1 MSQKQRLFRLNSK
14 SWSTSTLRSIA
25 NLLRAA
31 LYITKCGRTGNEC
44 VASCWIGVV
53 LHWVFFMNLNICA
66 YNISIMKPVVSRLHN
81 ELTPCMYWEGEL
93 LKLCPLFLPIF
104 FFFYTATHA
113 YLNDYLHCWS
123 FIVFFLFFS
132 LLLFDIVSYHS
143 QECKWRWSVC
153 QSFYQLLFS
162 CWPLNTPQV
171 SLPNLFK
178 ALRVTIF

>member
-25 NLLRAA
+25 NLLRSA

-44 VASCWIGVV
+44 GASCWIGVV
-53 LHWVFFMNLNICA
+53 LHWVYFMNWNICA
-66 YNISIMKPVVSRLHN
+66 YNISIVKPVVSRLHN
-81 ELTPCMYWEGEL
+81 ELTSCIERAN
-93 LKLCPLFLPIF
+93 CSSCVHF
-104 FFFYTATHA
+104 FFRYFFYTAAHA
-113 YLNDYLHCWS
+113 YLNDYLHCWN

-132 LLLFDIVSYHS
+132 LLLFDIVAYHS

-162 CWPLNTPQV
+162 CWPLNIPQV
-171 SLPNLFK
+171 SLPNPFQ